1 MKNAY
6 SRFINFTILSV
17 LMPFV
22 YGCGGGGGGGS
33 SLSGLTGGVDGGSSI
48 GGVDGG
54 STIGGFNTFASISP
68 DGGQSLASIHNPEP
82 ATMLLISG
90 GLAAMAFYKNR
101 QRK

>member
-1 MKNAY
+1 MKNMY
-6 SRFINFTILSV
+6 NRIINFTILSV

-22 YGCGGGGGGGS
+22 YGCGGGGGSAGTS
-33 SLSGLTGGVDGGSSI
+33 SLSSVLGSSSSGSGDGGS
-48 GGVDGG
+48 G
-54 STIGGFNTFASISP
+54 TISSFSSISG
-68 DGGQSLASIHNPEP
+68 DGGQSLALIHNPEP